1 MRWDDEDVITVRP
14 YKGGFRKE
22 KEMRLWVA
30 ENLELL
36 EGGLHIHGDWEALP
50 EFPLQ
55 LVGEKQRSGCI
66 DILAVDRKGD
76 FVVIECKNARAGTV
90 ALGQVIGYMAWVAE
104 NILACGRVRGI
115 LVVQSAAPALL
126 SAIRFVPQLPIM
138 VFECSDR
145 GGVRRVL

>member
-36 EGGLHIHGDWEALP
+36 EDGLHIHGDWEAMP
-50 EFPLQ
+50 EFPLH
-55 LVGEKQRSGCI
+55 LEGEKQRSGCI

-76 FVVIECKNARAGTV
+76 FVVIECKNARAGTIV
-90 ALGQVIGYMAWVAE
+90 LGQVLGYMALVCEHYA
-104 NILACGRVRGI
+104 AGGRVRGM

-126 SAIRFVPQLPIM
+126 SAIRFVPQVPIM
-138 VFECSDR
+138 VFECRER
-145 GGVRRVL
+145 GPMKRLL